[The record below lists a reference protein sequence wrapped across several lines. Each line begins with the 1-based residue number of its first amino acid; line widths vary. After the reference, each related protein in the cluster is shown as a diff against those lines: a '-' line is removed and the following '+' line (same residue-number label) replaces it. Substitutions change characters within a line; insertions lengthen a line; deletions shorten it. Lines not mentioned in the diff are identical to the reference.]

1 MLSSLIGLV
10 LSQEPAAATDQSRF
24 LLWGMVEGK
33 GDTCAVLVRG
43 RGRGGVSLRTSGEVP
58 LCPRARHHP
67 QRDEDHP
74 AQVRHRTA
82 PECLPS
88 YGCVNR
94 RAPFLPSSLFDSSS
108 LDLPASCTLPHSHPR
123 DAAFELAPR
132 RPDRTFSCQT
142 GFPRIQ
148 LPRPFRSSSRRSLKN
163 NGYISDQ
170 AKQAV
175 RDAADSGVSIEF

>member
-74 AQVRHRTA
+74 AQVRHR
-82 PECLPS
+82 PRVSSLLWLRQ
-88 YGCVNR
+88 YR